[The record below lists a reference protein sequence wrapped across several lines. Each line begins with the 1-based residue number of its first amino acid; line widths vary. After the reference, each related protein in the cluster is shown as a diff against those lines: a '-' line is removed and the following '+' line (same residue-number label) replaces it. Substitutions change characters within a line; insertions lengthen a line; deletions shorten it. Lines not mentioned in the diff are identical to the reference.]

1 MTDDDDVTDPL
12 EAEAMA
18 EIANIAAMPEPTE
31 EGARRLY
38 ELIEHPITM
47 VRIRAISALLDIGY
61 GPAEEAEFEEGED
74 EL

>member
-1 MTDDDDVTDPL
+1 MADDDDEPDAV

-18 EIANIAAMPEPTE
+18 EIASIAAMPEPTE
-31 EGARRLY
+31 EGAMRLY

-61 GPAEEAEFEEGED
+61 GPAEEAEFEDED

>member
-1 MTDDDDVTDPL
+1 
-12 EAEAMA
+12 
-18 EIANIAAMPEPTE
+18 MPEPTE

-47 VRIRAISALLDIGY
+47 VRIRAISALLDIAY
-61 GPAEEAEFEEGED
+61 GPAEEGQFEDED

>member
-1 MTDDDDVTDPL
+1 MTDDDDEPDAV

-18 EIANIAAMPEPTE
+18 EIATIAAMPEPTE
-31 EGARRLY
+31 EGARRLR

-47 VRIRAISALLDIGY
+47 VRIRAISALLDIAY
-61 GPAEEAEFEEGED
+61 GPAEEGQFEDED